1 MLSGGKGGDEM
12 IGRGGNDQLR
22 GDDGDD
28 LLIGGNGNDLLNG
41 GRDNDIL
48 EGGPG
53 RDSFVIG
60 RKSGN
65 DTIRDFV
72 SGKDFINV
80 RALQFDSFDELL
92 AALTDNG
99 LDSTLQYTQVDSV
112 TINNVLVVDLGPSDF
127 LF

>member
-1 MLSGGKGGDEM
+1 MA
-12 IGRGGNDQLR
+12 R
-22 GDDGDD
+22 
-28 LLIGGNGNDLLNG
+28 LNG
-41 GRDNDIL
+41 GRDDDIL
-48 EGGPG
+48 KGGPG
-53 RDSFVIG
+53 KDIFVIG

-99 LDSTLQYTQVDSV
+99 IDSTLQYTTVYSV
-112 TINNVLVVDLGPSDF
+112 TINDVVVADLKPSDF